1 MQPFLIVALFM
12 VCALHSLAHVAR
24 PYANL
29 VLATIKMVML
39 GAIMS
44 CGGPSRFTELQ
55 RSLLKSVPSDV
66 RSAIELLGLEP
77 DLTVYAS
84 C

>member
-1 MQPFLIVALFM
+1 LQPFLIAALFM

-29 VLATIKMVML
+29 VLATIKIVIL
-39 GAIMS
+39 GTIMA
-44 CGGPSRFTELQ
+44 CGGSSRLSELQ
-55 RSLLKSVPSDV
+55 RSLLQRIPSDV
-66 RSAIELLGLEP
+66 RSAIDMLGLEP
-77 DLTVYAS
+77 DLTVYAA

>member
-1 MQPFLIVALFM
+1 MQPFLITALFM

-29 VLATIKMVML
+29 VLAAIKVVIL
-39 GAIMS
+39 GAIMT
-44 CGGPSRFTELQ
+44 CGGSSNLTEMQ
-55 RSLLKSVPSDV
+55 RRLLKRVPTDV

-77 DLTVYAS
+77 DVTTYAT

>member
-1 MQPFLIVALFM
+1 MQPFLIAALFM

-29 VLATIKMVML
+29 VLATIKVVIL
-39 GAIMS
+39 GATMA
-44 CGGPSRFTELQ
+44 CGGSSRLPELQ
-55 RSLLKSVPSDV
+55 QRLLKRVPSDV
-66 RSAIELLGLEP
+66 RSAIDLLGLEP
-77 DLTVYAS
+77 ELTVYAA